1 MSCNLT
7 SIRLEIQKV
16 TRIHISTRNEPDATT
31 LFEKKLFL
39 QKMLTQ
45 TRQWLIFCKL
55 N

>member
-31 LFEKKLFL
+31 LIEKKVISTKNVDTNTSMVNIL
-39 QKMLTQ
+39 
-45 TRQWLIFCKL
+45 
-55 N
+55 